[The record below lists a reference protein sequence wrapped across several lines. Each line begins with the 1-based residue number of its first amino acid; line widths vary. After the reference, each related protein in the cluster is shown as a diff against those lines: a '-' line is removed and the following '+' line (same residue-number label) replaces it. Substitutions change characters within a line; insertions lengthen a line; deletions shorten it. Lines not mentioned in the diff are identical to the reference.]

1 MSLER
6 RRGYIRGNEQSE
18 GVLERWS
25 LPSYDPSDAPP
36 KETALNY
43 DPGWEPPEL
52 VEEEQEPELDLSML
66 TADALE
72 QIRHSASEEG
82 YTEGREA
89 GFAEGKEA
97 GFEEGK
103 AEGFEAGK
111 TEGHQQGLEE
121 GQQLID
127 ERCQHLDAML
137 AKLAFP
143 LLQVDHDVQQQ
154 MVELVLQLAKAV
166 IQTEVQTNPQV
177 ILTTLREAVN
187 ALPMT
192 GRQITIYLNPEDM
205 DVVTSAHSVASL
217 QDREWRL
224 IAEPSLGRGDIQVAC
239 GDSVVDYRMEDRIRQ
254 MLSRFAG
261 QNRTSAPQPPED
273 GLGEGVMLGADKVI
287 SGRAEDTGSETSD
300 PELAATE
307 ADTSAIPE
315 ANSNQTEE
323 IAPETVEGGD
333 DDGQPV

>member
-43 DPGWEPPEL
+43 DPGWEH
-52 VEEEQEPELDLSML
+52 LSLSKKSRSQSSIFPCLLPMRWSKSA
-66 TADALE
+66 TPRRKKGIPKVVKQAL
-72 QIRHSASEEG
+72 QKQR
-82 YTEGREA
+82 GRFRRRES
-89 GFAEGKEA
+89 GS
-97 GFEEGK
+97 
-103 AEGFEAGK
+103 FEAGK

-143 LLQVDHDVQQQ
+143 LQQVDHDVQQQ

-261 QNRTSAPQPPED
+261 QNRTSAPQHRKTVWVKA
-273 GLGEGVMLGADKVI
+273 LC
-287 SGRAEDTGSETSD
+287 
-300 PELAATE
+300 LAQTKSFPDALKTRVLKRLILNWPLQKQ
-307 ADTSAIPE
+307 IPQL
-315 ANSNQTEE
+315 SRK
-323 IAPETVEGGD
+323 PTVTK
-333 DDGQPV
+333 PKRLPLKP